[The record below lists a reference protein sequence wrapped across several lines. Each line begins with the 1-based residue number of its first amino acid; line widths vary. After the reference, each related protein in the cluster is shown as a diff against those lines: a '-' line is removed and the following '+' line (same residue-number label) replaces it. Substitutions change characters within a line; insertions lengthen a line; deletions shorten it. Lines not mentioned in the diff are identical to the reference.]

1 MIKTLYVGYY
11 QPIPDE
17 YIVVVTF
24 DREEA
29 LEKTEDS
36 QWDLDPRLR
45 PSSRHF
51 VLGYDIDVDP
61 DDTPQKAYEKLQSIP
76 REELGEES
84 FYREISVPVRHKKK

>member
-29 LEKTEDS
+29 LAKTEDS
-36 QWDLDPRLR
+36 RLDLSPRAR
-45 PSSRHF
+45 QHSRHF
-51 VLGYDIDVDP
+51 VVGYTFDVNF
-61 DDTPQKAYEKLQSIP
+61 DDTPQQAFEKLQQIP
-76 REELGEES
+76 PEDLDEDD
-84 FYREISVPVRHKKK
+84 FFCEITI